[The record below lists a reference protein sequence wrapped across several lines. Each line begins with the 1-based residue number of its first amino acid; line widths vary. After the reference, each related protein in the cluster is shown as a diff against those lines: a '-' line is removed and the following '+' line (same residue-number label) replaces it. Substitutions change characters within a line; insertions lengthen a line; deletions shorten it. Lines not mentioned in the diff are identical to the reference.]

1 MERVLN
7 FMNHSSGAAFSGWAA
22 RGVAVCIA
30 ATLAACAAQLET
42 RAIEPKRAE
51 GVVVERA
58 QARWNALL
66 AGKLSEAYQFYSPT
80 SREALSYEDFI
91 RSIRLGFWKSA
102 QVEKAV
108 CESQDACVAEIYIEY
123 SYKGSMIRTPISETW
138 IRKDG
143 TWWYVL
149 RG

>member
-1 MERVLN
+1 
-7 FMNHSSGAAFSGWAA
+7 MNHSGAAAVSGWAGRVA
-22 RGVAVCIA
+22 AVCIA
-30 ATLAACAAQLET
+30 AALAACAAQPET

-51 GVVVERA
+51 SVVVERA
-58 QARWNALL
+58 QARWNALV
-66 AGKLSEAYQFYSPT
+66 AGKLSEAYQFYSPA
-80 SREALSYEDFI
+80 SREAFSYEDFI

-108 CESQDACVAEIYIEY
+108 CESEDACVADVYIEY
-123 SYKGSMIRTPISETW
+123 SYKGSMIRTAISEAW

-149 RG
+149 KG

>member
-7 FMNHSSGAAFSGWAA
+7 FMNHSSAAAVSGWVAK
-22 RGVAVCIA
+22 GVAVCFA
-30 ATLAACAAQLET
+30 AALAGCAAQPET
-42 RAIEPKRAE
+42 RANEPKRAE
-51 GVVVERA
+51 TVVVERA
-58 QARWNALL
+58 QARWNALV
-66 AGKLSEAYQFYSPT
+66 AGKLSEAYQFYSPA
-80 SREALSYEDFI
+80 SREAFGYEDFI

-108 CESQDACVAEIYIEY
+108 CENQDACVADVYIEY
-123 SYKGSMIRTPISETW
+123 SYKGSMIRAPISETW

-149 RG
+149 KG